1 MISPDVVTLGETMV
15 SLRTGTP
22 LRLGGALQMTV
33 AGAESNVAIGLA
45 RLGHTVRWGGRVG
58 DDEVGVFLLRTLRA
72 ESVLVD
78 TVAIDAD
85 RATGLML
92 VERRINDLSR
102 VSYYRSDSAGS
113 VLSRADAAVSLA
125 ATPRLLH
132 VTGITPALSSSA
144 ADAVTEA
151 VRIGRAA
158 GALVS
163 VDVNY
168 RAKLWNTD
176 AARATLSA
184 LARNADIVIASD
196 DELGLIVTEAGTPE
210 AEERAAAELADSGV
224 RQLVIKRGAFGA
236 SVYTAGEVVHASAV
250 PVTVRDTIGA
260 GDAFTAGYLSGVLDA
275 LTPAEALHRGTVT
288 GAFAVAAVGDW
299 EGAPTRAELALLT
312 APAGTTLR

>member
-1 MISPDVVTLGETMV
+1 MTGPDVVTLGETMV

-85 RATGLML
+85 RSTGLML
-92 VERRINDLSR
+92 AERRINDLSR

-113 VLSRADAAVSLA
+113 ALSEADAAACLA
-125 ATPRLLH
+125 APPRLLH
-132 VTGITPALSSSA
+132 VTGITPALSRSA
-144 ADAVTEA
+144 AEAVTEA
-151 VRIGRAA
+151 VRLARAA

-168 RAKLWNTD
+168 RAKLWSTT
-176 AARATLSA
+176 AARTTLSA
-184 LARNADIVIASD
+184 LARSADIVIASD
-196 DELGLIVTEAGTPE
+196 DELGLIVTGAGTPE
-210 AEERAAAELADSGV
+210 AEERAAAELAACGV
-224 RQLVIKRGAFGA
+224 SALVIKRGALGA
-236 SVYTAGEVVHASAV
+236 SVYSDGEIVHASAI
-250 PVTVRDTIGA
+250 PVSVRDTIGA

-275 LTPAEALHRGTVT
+275 LTPADALHRGILT
-288 GAFAVAAVGDW
+288 GAFAVAAIGDW
-299 EGAPTRAELALLT
+299 EGAPTRAELTLLA